1 MFPRDV
7 HGRPRSGRAAIKN
20 VHLTEREVEC
30 LIGAAKGKQFRVG
43 ESARARTRR
52 LHLPDLSALPIFLS
66 LKAREAT
73 PSCSRISCP
82 DVRTGSEQKVAEA
95 PDVAKESPGNWI
107 RPSVLYELGDRL
119 AYQMALAYQPKF
131 GLPMNLKL
139 LMAGTIFATAPIVA
153 FAQNDEPAD
162 QAPKSTLADAQK
174 VVSCLS
180 TPRLKADQ
188 TAACPN
194 PSREVLVDQLIG
206 RTTSVSRAQTIRVLR
221 S

>member
-1 MFPRDV
+1 MFEQDRN
-7 HGRPRSGRAAIKN
+7 K
-20 VHLTEREVEC
+20 
-30 LIGAAKGKQFRVG
+30 K
-43 ESARARTRR
+43 
-52 LHLPDLSALPIFLS
+52 
-66 LKAREAT
+66 
-73 PSCSRISCP
+73 SRKP
-82 DVRTGSEQKVAEA
+82 LDVAE
-95 PDVAKESPGNWI
+95 KSPGNWI
-107 RPSVLYELGDRL
+107 RLSVLYELGVRL

-139 LMAGTIFATAPIVA
+139 PMAGTIFATAPIVA
-153 FAQNDEPAD
+153 FAQNEPAD

-206 RTTSVSRAQTIRVLR
+206 RTTSVSSVYCTDDQGLEVLGR
-221 S
+221 KAPRK